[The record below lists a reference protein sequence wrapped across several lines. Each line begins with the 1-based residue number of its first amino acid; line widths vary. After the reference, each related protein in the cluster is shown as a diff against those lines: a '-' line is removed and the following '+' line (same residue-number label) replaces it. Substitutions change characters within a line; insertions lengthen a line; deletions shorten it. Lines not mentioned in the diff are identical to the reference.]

1 LRHTIKEISK
11 ELNYK
16 LDQIESTYESIIII
30 AEKGIDAT
38 KSALLKIRILV
49 LENDFDT
56 KESEIDFFKNI
67 KPQVYSKLIYYVKL
81 FNIESK
87 RPRGSKK
94 SQAKYLNN
102 HIDRLQAF
110 FNDNLEF
117 YHYFRRGATTFDKQY
132 FLRGQADIRLHS
144 DAFHFFTDEQFST
157 SHDSTVAT
165 ILAFDMLIVHLKK
178 EIDKLNSNGMETI
191 NSPNP
196 ILSSKLFW
204 TGSKTDLI
212 ELIYALHSSGTINSG
227 TADIKQMASAC
238 EQIFNIDLGD
248 FYRTFLEIRSRKIN
262 QTKFIDKLKE
272 SLIHRMEQSDE

>member
-1 LRHTIKEISK
+1 MFTEQGIKI
-11 ELNYK
+11 
-16 LDQIESTYESIIII
+16 
-30 AEKGIDAT
+30 T
-38 KSALLKIRILV
+38 KDTLLTMRRIV
-49 LENDFDT
+49 LEENFKT
-56 KESEIDFFKNI
+56 NEEEIQFFKNL

-165 ILAFDMLIVHLKK
+165 ILAYDMLIVHLKK
-178 EIDKLNSNGMETI
+178 EIDKLENNNGMETI
-191 NSPNP
+191 MQPFQKQ
-196 ILSSKLFW
+196 SKLFW
-204 TGSKTDLI
+204 TGNKTDLI
-212 ELIYALHSSGTINSG
+212 ELIYALHSSGVINSG
-227 TADIKQMASAC
+227 TADIKEMASAC

-248 FYRTFLEIRSRKIN
+248 YYRTFLEIRSRKIN

-272 SLIHRMEQSDE
+272 SLIKRIEDIDE